1 MTWRHRVRTW
11 QLALLV
17 FVLAGWELGA
27 ATGFI
32 DPFFLPRPS
41 AILLRVVAWAGSADV
56 YNDLAITLTETVLAF
71 GIGTLM
77 GVAAGLWLALA
88 PFAAAVAD
96 PFIKA
101 LNALPR
107 VILAPIFA
115 LWFGLGILS
124 KVALGVTLVAFVAFF
139 NTYQGVKEVN
149 PVVVA
154 NAQILGAGRGAMLRH
169 VYLPAAATWILSSLR
184 ASIGFAVI
192 GAVVGEYLGSAA
204 GIGHRIAEA
213 DGLFDAVGV
222 FAGMTVL
229 SAFVLLLDGCVSL
242 LERQLVTWRAP
253 ALNANQ
259 G

>member
-1 MTWRHRVRTW
+1 MNRAGRIRTW
-11 QLALLV
+11 QLGVMIAVLV
-17 FVLAGWELGA
+17 LWEGGSG
-27 ATGFI
+27 TGLM

-41 AILLRVVAWAGSADV
+41 AILVRIVAWAGTPDV
-56 YNDLAITLTETVLAF
+56 YNDLAVTLTETILAF
-71 GIGTLM
+71 LIGTFL

-88 PFAAAVAD
+88 PFAAAVLD

-101 LNALPR
+101 LNAIPR

-115 LWFGLGILS
+115 LWFGLGIFS
-124 KVALGVTLVAFVAFF
+124 KVALGVTLVSFIAFF
-139 NTYQGVKEVN
+139 NTYQGVREVN

-154 NAQILGAGRGAMLRH
+154 NAQILGASRFNMLRH

-192 GAVVGEYLGSAA
+192 GAVVGEYLGSAS

-222 FAGMTVL
+222 FAGMVVL

-242 LERQLVTWRAP
+242 LERRLVKWRPP
-253 ALNANQ
+253 ALNSGKN
-259 G
+259 